1 MSTEVAPGGPV
12 GGGGEGDRLTVPAG
26 TATRRGTAAA
36 TAACP
41 LPDHR
46 RFTTEE
52 QTTLAAARLL
62 AIDWMPYLATALFEV
77 VLVRSPRLDT
87 FAVDDRWR
95 LYVGPDALQRWSVQ
109 EVAGV
114 LLHEV
119 GHLLRDHHAR
129 HAEQEVANGLLWNL
143 AADAE
148 INDDLVAAGISLP
161 EGSVT
166 PAVIGAPEGQ
176 LAERYFAHLL
186 DRAEIGVDPGCG
198 SGAGGDAL
206 PGELTDDDRAH
217 PGRSDLDQDLVRRA
231 VAAAIAEHETGS
243 GVEAGTVPGGW
254 RRWASRRLAP
264 PAVPWRQRLRSG
276 VRRSLAVT
284 AGRLDTTYRRPGR
297 RRLPRIV
304 TPGMVQPKLRVGVV
318 LDTSSSML
326 PGQLGAALAEL
337 EGICRHAGV
346 GRDDRV
352 VVTADVEV
360 HEVPHLR
367 SAAELTLVGGGGT
380 DLRPALRYVAG
391 HRLRPRTLVV
401 LTDGF
406 TPWPSTPLPGC
417 SVIAVLLARHD
428 ELTPDRPPPW
438 IDTIHLAPHG

>member
-1 MSTEVAPGGPV
+1 M
-12 GGGGEGDRLTVPAG
+12 PAAD
-26 TATRRGTAAA
+26 TATSHGTAA
-36 TAACP
+36 TIAARP

-46 RFTTEE
+46 RFTVEE
-52 QTTLAAARLL
+52 QETLSAARLL
-62 AIDWMPYLATALFEV
+62 ALDWMPYLATALFEV
-77 VLVRSPRLDT
+77 ALVRSPGLNT

-95 LYVGPDALQRWSVQ
+95 LYAGPEALRRWSVP

-119 GHLLRDHHAR
+119 GHLLRDHHGR
-129 HAEQEVANGLLWNL
+129 HAEQAPSNGLLWNL
-143 AADAE
+143 AGDAE
-148 INDDLVAAGISLP
+148 INDDLLAAGIPLP
-161 EGSVT
+161 EGAIT
-166 PAVIGAPEGQ
+166 PAVIGAPDGQ

-186 DRAEIGVDPGCG
+186 GLAEVAGDPGCG
-198 SGAGGDAL
+198 SGAGGSPVADEL
-206 PGELTDDDRAH
+206 PHDDPCH
-217 PGRSDLDQDLVRRA
+217 PGRSDLAQDLVRRA
-231 VAAAIAEHETGS
+231 VAEEIAHHEHS
-243 GVEAGTVPGGW
+243 HGVEAGAVPGGW
-254 RRWASRRLAP
+254 RRWATRRLAP
-264 PAVPWRQRLRSG
+264 PAVSWRQRLRRS

-284 AGRLDTTYRRPGR
+284 AGRLDTSYQRPGR

-326 PGQLGAALAEL
+326 PAQLDAALAEL
-337 EGICRHAGV
+337 DGICRHAGV

-367 SAAELTLVGGGGT
+367 GAAELALVGGGGT

-406 TPWPSTPLPGC
+406 TPWPSAPRPGC
-417 SVIAVLLARHD
+417 TVIAVLLARHD
-428 ELTPDRPPPW
+428 ELVPDDPPPW
-438 IDTIHLAPHG
+438 IDAIRLGPRT

>member
-1 MSTEVAPGGPV
+1 MTAEVASGGRARS
-12 GGGGEGDRLTVPAG
+12 GDGQGNGA
-26 TATRRGTAAA
+26 AAA
-36 TAACP
+36 TATRL

-52 QTTLAAARLL
+52 QETLSAARLL
-62 AIDWMPYLATALFEV
+62 ALDWMPYLASALFEV
-77 VLVRSPRLDT
+77 VLVRSPGLDT

-95 LYVGPDALQRWSVQ
+95 LYVGPEALTRWSVQ

-143 AADAE
+143 AGDAE
-148 INDDLVAAGISLP
+148 INDDLVAAGIPLP
-161 EGSVT
+161 EGPVT
-166 PAVIGAPEGQ
+166 PANLGAPDGQ

-186 DRAEIGVDPGCG
+186 DLDEVAGGPGCG
-198 SGAGGDAL
+198 SGAGGEGL
-206 PGELTDDDRAH
+206 PDELPDDDRAH

-231 VAAAIAEHETGS
+231 VAEAIAEHQTGS
-243 GVEAGTVPGGW
+243 GVEAGAIPGGW
-254 RRWASRRLAP
+254 RRWATRRLAP
-264 PAVPWRQRLRSG
+264 PAVPWRQRLRRG

-284 AGRLDTTYRRPGR
+284 AGRLDTSYQRPGR

-304 TPGMVQPKLRVGVV
+304 TPAMVQPKLRVGVV

-326 PGQLGAALAEL
+326 PGQLEAALAEL
-337 EGICRHAGV
+337 DGICRHAGV

-367 SAAELTLVGGGGT
+367 SAAELALVGGGGT

-406 TPWPSTPLPGC
+406 TPWPSAPTPGC
-417 SVIAVLLARHD
+417 TVIAVLLARHD
-428 ELTPDRPPPW
+428 DLVPDDPPPW
-438 IDTIHLAPHG
+438 IDTIRISPHG